1 MGFSEQAG
9 AELHSA
15 WILIKK
21 TQIFVIILPATA
33 GAGPEAGSLAT
44 AYPAVKELWGWGED
58 TVSPLGG
65 PNVTAI
71 SPAHHPA
78 RKGWQ
83 PVSQLLSPSTRCPK
97 ELPLLLLCVP
107 VPRSP
112 KSTRAALLLGGALC
126 LAFSPSNPVRPP
138 SPCPSPAAP
147 LVRRH
152 RVWGLRKGHLEG
164 EARPGARAQRCH
176 LPPGPEPSP
185 CRSFCPA
192 SPSADSNLHLQA
204 QAGSAS
210 PCPPLICTCPWH
222 SVLAPGFWQ
231 KTGAQGLSDDE

>member
-44 AYPAVKELWGWGED
+44 AYPADKELWGWGED

-107 VPRSP
+107 VPQSPHELLCSWAEPSAWRSHLRTQSGRPAHARLLLLPSCAGIESGVCGRGTWRGRRGPALALSGTTFLPALSLHPAGPSAQPPRQQIPTCTFKP
-112 KSTRAALLLGGALC
+112 KLEVPLPALL
-126 LAFSPSNPVRPP
+126 
-138 SPCPSPAAP
+138 
-147 LVRRH
+147 
-152 RVWGLRKGHLEG
+152 
-164 EARPGARAQRCH
+164 
-176 LPPGPEPSP
+176 
-185 CRSFCPA
+185 
-192 SPSADSNLHLQA
+192 
-204 QAGSAS
+204 
-210 PCPPLICTCPWH
+210 
-222 SVLAPGFWQ
+222 
-231 KTGAQGLSDDE
+231 